1 MAQYRY
7 MGRKSD
13 GEPVE
18 GVLEAVS
25 TDAVLLQLQGFGI
38 IPLEIDRLAGDALND
53 STQPASLFR
62 QKPNLTELILFTR
75 QLYSLMHAGVP
86 INRAM
91 IGLIRSSR
99 NQVLV
104 AALKVIHAQLESGRD
119 LSSAMGMHP
128 DIFPS
133 LYISMV
139 RVGEN
144 TGRLDEALMRIAGYL
159 EREKDTRQKVKSA
172 LRYPSFVMIAIAM
185 SVTIL
190 NIFVIPAFKTI
201 FERAHAE
208 LPLPTRILI
217 GTSNFF
223 VSYWAWMLVLL
234 LITVLGLRWYVGT
247 EQGRYQWDRY
257 KLRIP
262 IAGDIIKRAVLGRFA
277 RAFAMATA
285 AGVPLLQ
292 TLTVLSKAVDNEFI
306 GGHIAAMRNG
316 IERGD
321 TLTRT
326 AVATGMFSPLV
337 IQMLSIGEETGAVD
351 DLMVEVAEFYE
362 REVDYDVKNLSTAI
376 EPIMITVI
384 AGLVLILALGIFL
397 PMWDLASISFQR
409 G

>member
-1 MAQYRY
+1 MAHFRY
-7 MGRKSD
+7 SGRKGD
-13 GEPVE
+13 GEAVE
-18 GVLEAVS
+18 GMLEAIS
-25 TDAVLLQLQGFGI
+25 TDAVLVQLEGFGI
-38 IPLEIDRLAGDALND
+38 IPIEIDRVEDGED
-53 STQPASLFR
+53 STTAQHGSLFIK
-62 QKPNLTELILFTR
+62 KPNLTELILFTR

-104 AALKVIHAQLESGRD
+104 EALKGIHAQIESGRD
-119 LSSAMGMHP
+119 LSSAMALYP

-172 LRYPSFVMIAIAM
+172 LRYPSFVLIAIAIA
-185 SVTIL
+185 VTIL
-190 NIFVIPAFKTI
+190 NLFVIPAFKTI
-201 FERAHAE
+201 FDRAHAE

-217 GTSNFF
+217 GTSDFF
-223 VSYWAWMLVLL
+223 VSYWAWMLIVL
-234 LITVLGLRWYVGT
+234 IATVIGIRWYVGT

-277 RAFAMATA
+277 RAFAMATS

-306 GGHIAAMRNG
+306 GGHIAGMRNG

-351 DLMVEVAEFYE
+351 DLMVEVADFYE
-362 REVDYDVKNLSTAI
+362 REVDYDVRNLSTAI
-376 EPIMITVI
+376 EPVMITVI
-384 AGLVLILALGIFL
+384 AVMVLILALGIFL
-397 PMWDLASISFQR
+397 PMWDMASISFR
-409 G
+409 HG